1 MTAQALQNP
10 LPVFTGLDA
19 LPLSGGYIYF
29 GTSDQDPEQYPK
41 AVYWDEAMTLVADQ
55 PLRTTAG
62 YISRNGAPATVW
74 IDGNCSIRVRD
85 SQNRQVYYQED
96 WAGFVGAAATA
107 AAAAAESYVVN
118 TRGPVN
124 YTGVVF
130 GWNSDAGLDS
140 ARFPAFAE
148 VGPGKVWVS
157 YSPRHSSTND
167 GEKGMRLDVVQVTY
181 SDANETVTVGTPQTI
196 HTPTG
201 FTSAL
206 GATWSCGFHVKQT
219 GANAGRK
226 YIVAQELNS
235 PDGTYTHADS
245 RYDLVLYWTDDT
257 VLPATWTRV
266 LLISGQTAHTTF
278 GLADYNAA
286 AAGFHVPS
294 GNCILEMASGR
305 LVIVGYL
312 PNAVTHHLASL
323 YTDAAGGITGW
334 TAGTPL
340 LYNSSND
347 NEPSASLTAT
357 GLAAFVRNETV
368 NSRSIY
374 RSTDGATWTYSR
386 SATDVPIRNVAS
398 CAFRDDEGRIYVGG
412 ATTPTTD
419 NRRGY
424 KLYASDDE
432 GVNFGAGFAL
442 FEEPQRIGYSCL
454 KQMSDGVYGL
464 MFEVTSVQASVSF
477 NQKSSLGFARFNKSA
492 FEGLVSAYLPLHD
505 GLRFT
510 ASEEYSAYAAYVA
523 ADTGTMQSAS
533 DALAAITSA
542 IAGNYYS
549 KIGLAVSGRWGHKN
563 MGAAGVKLY
572 SLNRVANSGSDLTGG
587 AITLNTASYA
597 YAAVVLTSGSEILF
611 AGTPLHLGN
620 SWGMVLF
627 DKNPIASASNCFG
640 VRWTNSVMH
649 YAHSGGSVYHDPS
662 IIIEGTPI
670 YSVGGGTDA
679 AHFYFDTLKR
689 IALAGENGSDLQS
702 ITYYPKYS
710 TNGQTVTFRLMTIA
724 GGPGHMAEF
733 WHFNGVGLTPTMVRQ
748 CSTDV
753 DARS

>member
-1 MTAQALQNP
+1 M
-10 LPVFTGLDA
+10 
-19 LPLSGGYIYF
+19 SGVVLVSPKNQF
-29 GTSDQDPEQYPK
+29 FDGT
-41 AVYWDEAMTLVADQ
+41 
-55 PLRTTAG
+55 
-62 YISRNGAPATVW
+62 GAPLVSGTVTTYLAGTTTLATTYQDKALLTANTNP
-74 IDGNCSIRVRD
+74 ITLNARGECSIWGETDNNYKWVVKD
-85 SQNRQVYYQED
+85 AQGATIYTED
-96 WAGFVGAAATA
+96 NIPGTADVATIEAAAATA
-107 AAAAAESYVVN
+107 AATAAESYVVN

-464 MFEVTSVQASVSF
+464 MFEVSSAQAPVSF
-477 NQKSSLGFARFNKSA
+477 NQKSSLGFARFNKA
-492 FEGLVSAYLPLHD
+492 ALDGVVSAYLPLHD

-510 ASEEYSAYAAYVA
+510 ASDEYDAYAAYVA
-523 ADTGTMQSAS
+523 ADGGTIQ
-533 DALAAITSA
+533 DATFTLNAITSA

-549 KIGLAVSGRWGHKN
+549 KIGLAVSGRMGHKN
-563 MGAAGVKLY
+563 MGAVGVKLY

-611 AGTPLHLGN
+611 AGTPLHLGKA
-620 SWGMVLF
+620 WGMVLF
-627 DKNPIASASNCFG
+627 DKKPTSGPADAFG
-640 VRWTNSVMH
+640 VRWTNTVVH
-649 YAHSGGSVYHDPS
+649 YAHAGGSSYLDPN
-662 IIIEGTPI
+662 IIIEGTPV

-689 IALAGENGSDLQS
+689 IALAGKNGSDLQS

-710 TNGQTVTFRLMTIA
+710 TNGQTVTFRLMSVA